1 MLGSS
6 LAVKVGPAVKLITVE
21 HKIEIKD
28 NLISFTLIK
37 VITRPTLIEM
47 IELVPTYKEK
57 LILSNLNYYELP
69 HFRIYRSNIRNKYP
83 LLRVT

>member
-6 LAVKVGPAVKLITVE
+6 LAVKVDSAVKLITVE
-21 HKIEIKD
+21 HKKEIKG

-37 VITRPTLIEM
+37 VITRPTLIGM

-57 LILSNLNYYELP
+57 LILSNLNYYELT
-69 HFRIYRSNIRNKYP
+69 P
-83 LLRVT
+83 LEDL